1 MTYGQFT
8 VGGLYRRRVEAG
20 QRRRSPTGL
29 MCFQDSP
36 NPIVNATFP
45 APRYVSVAVPFFAET
60 AGKLALDGILK
71 VTI

>member
-1 MTYGQFT
+1 
-8 VGGLYRRRVEAG
+8 
-20 QRRRSPTGL
+20 